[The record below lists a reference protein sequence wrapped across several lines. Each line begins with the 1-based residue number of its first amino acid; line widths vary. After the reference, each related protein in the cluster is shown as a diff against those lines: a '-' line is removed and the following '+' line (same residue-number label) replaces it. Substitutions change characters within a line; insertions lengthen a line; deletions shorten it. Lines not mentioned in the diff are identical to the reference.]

1 MLALVLSYFGA
12 AVVAPALVSRVGRG
26 AFLLLALVPLV
37 SFGWAASHTAEMAD
51 GGVQTQVVAWVPT
64 LRLDLAFAM
73 GSLQWVMVM
82 LVSGIGALVLV
93 YCTKYFPAGEPG
105 LSAFGGHFVAFA
117 GAMLGLVLADDLLV
131 DRGVETCP
139 RSSPLASMSR
149 PVDWRRPHVR
159 RSAGGRHS

>member
-12 AVVAPALVSRVGRG
+12 AVIAPALTSRVGRR

-82 LVSGIGALVLV
+82 LVSGIGALVLS
-93 YCTKYFPAGEPG
+93 TARSTFPRASRQPC
-105 LSAFGGHFVAFA
+105 
-117 GAMLGLVLADDLLV
+117 GAA
-131 DRGVETCP
+131 
-139 RSSPLASMSR
+139 
-149 PVDWRRPHVR
+149 RR
-159 RSAGGRHS
+159 